1 MIVPTKDVYNVLK
14 AKLGGIV
21 MKDQTE
27 IWKALPGVLGVEVS
41 TFGNV
46 RVLDRVI
53 SSESMTRFTKGH
65 ILKQYDSNSGYLQ
78 VRIPVGKKWATKS
91 AHRLVAQTFISN
103 PDNLPQVNHKNC
115 DRHDNRVSNLEW
127 VTTSYNIQ
135 YREKFGKAAGRP
147 VFAINLST
155 LEVYQYPSQIGASR
169 ELGVFQQ
176 SINAVI
182 NGKRKYTGDYWLT
195 EADDNAVD
203 ITKRKLREI
212 GETRLTAADEA
223 SADFVSQVLAD

>member
-1 MIVPTKDVYNVLK
+1 MENE
-14 AKLGGIV
+14 
-21 MKDQTE
+21 TE
-27 IWKALPGVLGVEVS
+27 IWKSLPGVTGVEVS

-46 RVLDRVI
+46 RMLDRLV
-53 SSESMTRFTKGH
+53 SSEKYTRFTKGH

-78 VRIPVGKKWATKS
+78 VRIPVGEKWATKS

-127 VTTSYNIQ
+127 VTTSYNIK

-155 LEVYQYPSQIGASR
+155 LEVSQYPSQIGSSR
-169 ELGVFQQ
+169 EIGVSQQ

-182 NGKRKYTGDYWLT
+182 NGKHKYTGDYWLT

-203 ITKRKLREI
+203 LTKHKLHEL
-212 GETRLTAADEA
+212 GKTKLTAADTA
-223 SADFVSQVLAD
+223 SADFVRQVLAD